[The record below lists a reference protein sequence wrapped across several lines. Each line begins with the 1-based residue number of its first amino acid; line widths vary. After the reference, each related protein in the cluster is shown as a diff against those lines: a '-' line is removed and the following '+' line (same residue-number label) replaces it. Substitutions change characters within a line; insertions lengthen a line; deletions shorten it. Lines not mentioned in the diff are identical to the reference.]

1 MKDKLIEYLLNFIEN
16 ENLKNKIN
24 NIFEPL
30 LKQIYD
36 KINPLIYLLLFF
48 SISNFITNLGI
59 LLIIL
64 LKYQKYRII
73 NN

>member
-36 KINPLIYLLLFF
+36 KLNPLIYLLLFF